1 MKTICWRDKH
11 EILEIDTSSCAV
23 NHNSDLQRSQENRVI
38 TVDQA
43 TTATT
48 EHPGIHRDYLFRF
61 AMRRVGNQELADD
74 LVQETMLAA
83 LQSKNPATAAT
94 MGGTA
99 GDKAGF
105 GGRST
110 YRVWLAGI
118 LKHKMMDALRE
129 KRKFVPLTITDDD
142 GEDSEFSPALMEL
155 QANSPNANDPQQAC
169 ELSELLAQ
177 IQQAISSLPAG
188 VAEVFMAREIEGE
201 STESIA
207 ARSGLSE
214 ANIWVRVHRARKAL
228 QAHLADCGAVQMSA
242 GSAARWAA

>member
-1 MKTICWRDKH
+1 M
-11 EILEIDTSSCAV
+11 TS
-23 NHNSDLQRSQENRVI
+23 
-38 TVDQA
+38 VDQA
-43 TTATT
+43 CA
-48 EHPGIHRDYLFRF
+48 ESVHPGIHRDYLYRF
-61 AMRRVGNQELADD
+61 AMRRVGNHELADD

-83 LQSKNPATAAT
+83 LQSKNPLAAAPTA
-94 MGGTA
+94 A

-129 KRKFVPLTITDDD
+129 RNKYVALTIRDQD
-142 GEDSEFSPALMEL
+142 GEDSDFSPALADL
-155 QANSPNANDPQQAC
+155 QASDPAANDPHAAC
-169 ELSELLAQ
+169 GLSELLTQ
-177 IQQAISSLPAG
+177 IQDALAKLPAG

-201 STESIA
+201 TTESIA

-228 QAHLADCGAVQMSA
+228 QAHLAAAGATQTSTDHPV
-242 GSAARWAA
+242 RWAT